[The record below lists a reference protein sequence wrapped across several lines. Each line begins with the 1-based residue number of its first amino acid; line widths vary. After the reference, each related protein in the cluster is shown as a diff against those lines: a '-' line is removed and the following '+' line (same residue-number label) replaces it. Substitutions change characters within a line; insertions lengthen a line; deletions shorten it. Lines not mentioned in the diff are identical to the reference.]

1 MAPKDTGKM
10 GLGKAI
16 IPFAFEVRRI
26 YWLMYVCIYEYMSIS
41 RHITMRL
48 IYNIY
53 DKSHIFYIYIYIC
66 LYMYVYL
73 SLSHTHTQAHTHTY
87 LYLGLKVSDLFKAH
101 LAELL
106 SVFQI

>member
-1 MAPKDTGKM
+1 M

-16 IPFAFEVRRI
+16 IPFAFEVRKI

-53 DKSHIFYIYIYIC
+53 DKSHILYIYIC

-87 LYLGLKVSDLFKAH
+87 LYLSLKVSDLFKAH

>member
-1 MAPKDTGKM
+1 MKELYNKKRSYRTAPKDTGKM

-53 DKSHIFYIYIYIC
+53 DKSHILYIY
-66 LYMYVYL
+66 MFVYVCV
-73 SLSHTHTQAHTHTY
+73 SLSFSHPHTGTQTHIFI
-87 LYLGLKVSDLFKAH
+87 SQPQSFR
-101 LAELL
+101 
-106 SVFQI
+106 SF

>member
-1 MAPKDTGKM
+1 M

-53 DKSHIFYIYIYIC
+53 DKSHILYIYIC

-87 LYLGLKVSDLFKAH
+87 LYLSLKVSDLFKAH